1 LIPIGYLAWAE
12 NASLKELDKHNK
24 LINKIYE
31 VISPHFEHIF
41 VEKRRGTGLIQIFDE
56 SELVKGKQSRYKVAN
71 SDMLVLD
78 EEEKPLLVIEPET
91 SASPKT
97 FGRSIP
103 IYTIAKKVR
112 IGKKEY
118 SISSPLLL
126 LIVIPDQSRTIQK
139 TEQLFDLE
147 KKLKE
152 AIDFEGSSL
161 KDFAIC
167 QIGDLE
173 EALGRFKDSN
183 GYCSYSSL

>member
-1 LIPIGYLAWAE
+1 
-12 NASLKELDKHNK
+12 
-24 LINKIYE
+24 
-31 VISPHFEHIF
+31 
-41 VEKRRGTGLIQIFDE
+41 
-56 SELVKGKQSRYKVAN
+56 
-71 SDMLVLD
+71 MLVLD

-103 IYTIAKKVR
+103 IYAIAKKVR

-126 LIVIPDQSRTIQK
+126 LIVIPDQSQTSQK

-152 AIDFEGSSL
+152 TIDFEGSSL

-167 QIGDLE
+167 QVGGLK
-173 EALGRFKDSN
+173 EALGRLIDSN
-183 GYCSYSSL
+183 YGSSVC